1 MSNRQKGQE
10 KGWLDEGGGGR
21 RRREKHKRARK
32 RGEAFIGDREKNLL
46 VQTRKGKMEE
56 V

>member
-21 RRREKHKRARK
+21 GRSEKHKRARK